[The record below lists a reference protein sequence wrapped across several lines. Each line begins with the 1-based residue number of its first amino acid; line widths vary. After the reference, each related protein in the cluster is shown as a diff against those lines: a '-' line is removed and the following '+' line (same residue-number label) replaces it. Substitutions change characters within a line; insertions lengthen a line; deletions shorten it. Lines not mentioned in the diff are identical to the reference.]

1 MNVTLSGPN
10 DPRMARLADAIRASL
25 AAVEEFRDAMRQVN
39 DPALHEAAA
48 PMIEAAKGILAQH
61 ETRAELTIADDV
73 ANLRALFSHLPIPRA
88 DADFGPLP
96 GIKALRS
103 ARGNLRE
110 DFNDILEV
118 AHALGWH
125 PSEPDLPDIGK
136 AEISKQGVEGILQAL
151 VARMEAVERL
161 LDQSVRPEGEPAP
174 GRTTIQIAL
183 VQVFVKNMKME
194 LALAKLEA
202 QVKNIVDLAA
212 LGRSIENITELTAD
226 FVVTVCGLATK
237 MTVALRAASE
247 QLRPKVLK
255 VARGFKAVVRKVA
268 SVFAHR
274 KPDEDLSERP
284 SDFDIG
290 RVREMILAGVAPP
303 VAWRP
308 WIGKLTFTGKNLKDL
323 APLAG
328 LTALQKLDLQDTPV
342 SDLAPLAGLT
352 ALQELYLQ
360 DTSVSDLAPL
370 AGLTALQR
378 LYLQDTP
385 VSDLAPL
392 AGLTALQKLYLQ
404 DTPVSDLAPL
414 AGLTALQELYLQ
426 GTPVSD
432 LAALAGLTALQELY
446 LQDTPVSDLA
456 PFAGLTALQGLYL
469 QGTLVSD
476 LAPLAGLTALQ
487 KLYLQGTPV
496 SDLAP
501 LAGLSGLQGLNLQ
514 RTPVSDLASLAGLTA
529 LQELNLRD
537 TPVSDLAAL
546 AGLSALRGL
555 YLQRTPVSD
564 LAPLTGL
571 SALRRLNLRDAP
583 VSDLAP
589 LAGLSALQELSLQGT
604 SVSDLAP
611 LAGLSALRRLN
622 LRDTPVSDLAPLAA
636 LKLEEVLVESKRRR
650 AALANTLG
658 ARGDIVVFQKNS

>member
-1 MNVTLSGPN
+1 M
-10 DPRMARLADAIRASL
+10 
-25 AAVEEFRDAMRQVN
+25 
-39 DPALHEAAA
+39 
-48 PMIEAAKGILAQH
+48 
-61 ETRAELTIADDV
+61 
-73 ANLRALFSHLPIPRA
+73 
-88 DADFGPLP
+88 
-96 GIKALRS
+96 RS

-212 LGRSIENITELTAD
+212 LGRYIENITELTAD

-456 PFAGLTALQGLYL
+456 PFAGPDRVA
-469 QGTLVSD
+469 GTLPPRD
-476 LAPLAGLTALQ
+476 AGERPRAARRTDRIAEAL
-487 KLYLQGTPV
+487 PPR
-496 SDLAP
+496 D
-501 LAGLSGLQGLNLQ
+501 AGERPRAARRAEWVA
-514 RTPVSDLASLAGLTA
+514 RTQPPTGRPVSDLASLAGLTA

-546 AGLSALRGL
+546 AGLSALRG
-555 YLQRTPVSD
+555 
-564 LAPLTGL
+564 
-571 SALRRLNLRDAP
+571 ALPPKDAGERP
-583 VSDLAP
+583 
-589 LAGLSALQELSLQGT
+589 
-604 SVSDLAP
+604 
-611 LAGLSALRRLN
+611 
-622 LRDTPVSDLAPLAA
+622 
-636 LKLEEVLVESKRRR
+636 R
-650 AALANTLG
+650 AAHRAERVAEAQPPRCAG
-658 ARGDIVVFQKNS
+658 